1 MAKRR
6 NQRRKAMT
14 YKLPEPL
21 YFVTRNHADHPLHPI
36 YNPYYTADQM
46 QAAHAAG
53 RKEALEEA
61 AKDGMV
67 LVPLVP
73 TYQMMAKALVA
84 CPVFGLS
91 INAMYPMY
99 EAIVKEAIRSMK

>member
-1 MAKRR
+1 
-6 NQRRKAMT
+6 MT
-14 YKLPEPL
+14 YKLPEP
-21 YFVTRNHADHPLHPI
+21 DI
-36 YNPYYTADQM
+36 YVSDIGSAWGAKQNPELAETHFPFFTADQM
-46 QAAHAAG
+46 QTAHAAG

-91 INAMYPMY
+91 INAMYPVY